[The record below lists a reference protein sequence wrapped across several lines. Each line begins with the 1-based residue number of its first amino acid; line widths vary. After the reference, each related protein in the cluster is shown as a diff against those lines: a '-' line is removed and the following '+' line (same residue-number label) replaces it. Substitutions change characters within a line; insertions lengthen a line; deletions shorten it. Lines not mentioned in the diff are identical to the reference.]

1 MALEYGEYAM
11 RVFGEVPQEEA
22 ALFLEWAAKAFPHAR
37 LTVEGEAPQGPL
49 RNGGLLPGGF
59 TAAGERHTGKAPPK
73 STGRCGRACMGWRGW
88 NPLCAAP

>member
-37 LTVEGEAPQGPL
+37 LTVEG
-49 RNGGLLPGGF
+49 
-59 TAAGERHTGKAPPK
+59 
-73 STGRCGRACMGWRGW
+73 
-88 NPLCAAP
+88 